1 MLISGTGFSYNPKT
15 TEFMQALLLAYD
27 KHVERTGEHPTHVSL
42 PKATTKEDRH
52 MTQYGLELV
61 IVSTRYGCPLIVIG
75 KPIKEGDNDI
85 KEQGKGQQV

>member
-1 MLISGTGFSYNPKT
+1 MLISGTGFSYDPKKV
-15 TEFMQALLLAYD
+15 EFMEALLSAYD

-42 PKATTKEDRH
+42 PKATTEEDRH
-52 MTQYGLELV
+52 MTQHGLELV

-85 KEQGKGQQV
+85 EKQSEGQ